1 MSLSS
6 QQTREFAEKGHL
18 TVAGVFTDAEMDR
31 ATADAQDWAA
41 ETLAAL
47 PADQRAWYVE
57 RGTGDGQ
64 LLRKLDNPVAHREVF
79 RALAG
84 KPALTDLVRGIVGAP
99 IKVYFSQI
107 FFKPPGGG
115 GPKPVHQ
122 DNYYFGPSRRDGM
135 VTAWIALDDADVEN
149 GCLYYGDGTNLGPV
163 YDHIAPED
171 KPFDLQIPAEE
182 ADRHPMTPAPV
193 ARGGVSF
200 HHGNT
205 LHQSSDN
212 RSDRWRRACAV
223 HYVNADTVFA
233 NPALPYD
240 ASLVVDID

>member
-64 LLRKLDNPVAHREVF
+64 LLRKLDNPVAHREAF

-107 FFKPPGGG
+107 FFKPPGG
-115 GPKPVHQ
+115 
-122 DNYYFGPSRRDGM
+122 DLGM
-135 VTAWIALDDADVEN
+135 TRPAVREDDPCV
-149 GCLYYGDGTNLGPV
+149 
-163 YDHIAPED
+163 APWYE
-171 KPFDLQIPAEE
+171 I
-182 ADRHPMTPAPV
+182 ADRQ
-193 ARGGVSF
+193 F
-200 HHGNT
+200 H
-205 LHQSSDN
+205 L
-212 RSDRWRRACAV
+212 R
-223 HYVNADTVFA
+223 
-233 NPALPYD
+233 
-240 ASLVVDID
+240 